1 MKSNFVIYSLL
12 IICAVLFLF
21 WVGWRIYISYTT
33 EKVSY
38 KILKVIDEKEDI
50 EIRKYPK
57 QTYIQTKVQT
67 KFNKQRQKQDNNT
80 FSILA
85 GYIFGNNQKNQK
97 IAMTAPVISREEK
110 EVMEMAFILPK
121 EFNEGN
127 APLPNSSN
135 IKIFDV
141 AEKKLAAIRFSGMTG
156 EEKVRQK
163 KEILLKTL
171 KQKNMKTIG
180 KYFLYR
186 YDDPWTPAPMRRN
199 EVVIEVE

>member
-1 MKSNFVIYSLL
+1 MKSNFFIYPLL

-38 KILKVIDEKEDI
+38 QILKVIDEKEDI

-57 QTYIQTKVQT
+57 QTYIQTKV
-67 KFNKQRQKQDNNT
+67 KKQGLKQDNNT

-97 IAMTAPVISREEK
+97 IAMTAPVISREEQQ
-110 EVMEMAFILPK
+110 VMEMSFILPT
-121 EFNEGN
+121 EFNEDN
-127 APLPNSSN
+127 APLPNNSN

-156 EEKVRQK
+156 EEKVRKK
-163 KEILLKTL
+163 KETLLKTL
-171 KQKNMKTIG
+171 KQKNIKTIG